1 MFYKQP
7 MSIYEALNSGQI
19 YYMSTDYV
27 LLVSGPTNE
36 WYVEETSTNLTE
48 LISRITSFIYVSK
61 SSIFWTL
68 KDSAIVRA
76 FGV

>member
-1 MFYKQP
+1 